1 MRKKVLETF
10 SDIIQKTVPPK
21 IIAKDRKLE
30 FADINIIKLITY
42 ETSASLVRVFMES
55 VTRTKRVFFLAVVL
69 WVKFPVIL

>member
-55 VTRTKRVFFLAVVL
+55 VTRTKWVFFLAVVL

>member
-1 MRKKVLETF
+1 MRKKVLETI